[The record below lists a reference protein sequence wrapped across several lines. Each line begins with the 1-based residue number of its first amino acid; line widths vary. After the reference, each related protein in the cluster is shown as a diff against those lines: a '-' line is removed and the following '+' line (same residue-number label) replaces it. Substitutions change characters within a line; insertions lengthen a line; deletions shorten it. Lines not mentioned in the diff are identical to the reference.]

1 MINQVPGRLGRTLTS
16 PFELVHGVKPDAR
29 TWFEL
34 FSVGFF
40 KHTAKRGEGAN
51 TKTQEMT
58 LDGIAVGRDRQTNT
72 ILFYNPLT
80 KSYYRP
86 QAWTL
91 DKTRLPIT
99 HWPTL
104 IKYDG
109 SLHCG
114 RYSNRTDPIPEP
126 FPPGTRVQ
134 LLRDN
139 VPKKG
144 TIANIP
150 LVTHP
155 LLNTASSPISSDG
168 ASTSPPNESTYVVHM
183 DDGTTLEVDFAE
195 LAPPE
200 HQQILSPSDALPD
213 PQQSLPVWLR
223 HDSKVTMDAR
233 GAYHKGYIDYSPEHK
248 FRFVVRKNQRSRK
261 IDWFEPLPDFV
272 QHWTTLVADDI
283 LLPGHGVISSFLKPN
298 SSNNAPSA
306 NFVSA
311 KNLLSP
317 CPPSL
322 VKALHPSNP
331 DRRVWLDSYNEEKGG
346 LESLD
351 VFERIN
357 KKTYLALKRSG
368 RVGSA
373 LPSMC
378 VLVVKPDKDGKPHR
392 AKSRIVV
399 LGNHEDRYW
408 SKSQRYAPVLKYVS
422 LRMLASKA
430 AECKRILQQGDCKN
444 AFCQAYLP
452 DDECTVVRPPVGDP
466 GYAKDE
472 FWLLKK
478 TLYGLRRSPHH
489 WYNMF
494 TKILTELGLQASPHD
509 PCVYTGVVNPGP
521 DYDPATSNRKLLHIG
536 IYVDDFVYFSENPA
550 EEKLFQEALASRIK
564 VDFMGDV
571 DYFLGTAFTWMKHE
585 DGHLSVHLCQSAFI
599 EYLAHRFALTNFV
612 PVPNMTP
619 YRSGMPIDSIP
630 NPDPKEPDF
639 KRRRKIYQSI
649 VGCINWLA
657 TCTRPDV
664 SPALT
669 FLASYST
676 APHIQHYKSA
686 LHVIKYLISTADYG
700 ISFHSNAG
708 HTTQAYNH
716 FPVHHDREAYTD
728 ATPRLQP
735 SAHASRPSPTLA
747 GEDNSGMQFQK
758 ALPSSFSNLDPS
770 RDI

>member
-1 MINQVPGRLGRTLTS
+1 
-16 PFELVHGVKPDAR
+16 
-29 TWFEL
+29 
-34 FSVGFF
+34 
-40 KHTAKRGEGAN
+40 
-51 TKTQEMT
+51 
-58 LDGIAVGRDRQTNT
+58 
-72 ILFYNPLT
+72 
-80 KSYYRP
+80 
-86 QAWTL
+86 
-91 DKTRLPIT
+91 
-99 HWPTL
+99 
-104 IKYDG
+104 
-109 SLHCG
+109 
-114 RYSNRTDPIPEP
+114 
-126 FPPGTRVQ
+126 
-134 LLRDN
+134 LLRDD
-139 VPKKG
+139 VSKKG

-168 ASTSPPNESTYVVHM
+168 TSTSTQNESTYVVHM

-200 HQQILSPSDALPD
+200 QQQIHSPSDALPD
-213 PQQSLPVWLR
+213 PQHSLPVWLR
-223 HDSKVTMDAR
+223 HDSKVNMDAR
-233 GAYHKGYIDYSPEHK
+233 GAYHKGYINYSPEHK
-248 FRFVVRKNQRSRK
+248 FRFVVRKNPCSRK

-283 LLPGHGVISSFLKPN
+283 LLPGHGVNSSFLKPN

-331 DRRVWLDSYNEEKGG
+331 DRQVWLDSYDEEKGG

-368 RVGSA
+368 QVGSA
-373 LPSMC
+373 LPSMY

-408 SKSQRYAPVLKYVS
+408 SKSQRYAPVLNMSPFACWPPK
-422 LRMLASKA
+422 
-430 AECKRILQQGDCKN
+430 CKRILQQGDCKN

-452 DDECTVVRPPVGDP
+452 EDECTVVHPPVGDP

-494 TKILTELGLQASPHD
+494 TKILTKLGLQASPHD

-521 DYDPATSNRKLLHIG
+521 DYDPATSNQKLLHIG
-536 IYVDDFVYFSENPA
+536 IYVDDFVYFSEDPA
-550 EEKLFQEALASRIK
+550 EEKLFQEALASCIK

-571 DYFLGTAFTWMKHE
+571 DYILGTAFTWMKHN

-619 YRSGMPIDSIP
+619 YQSGMPIDSIP

-639 KRRRKIYQSI
+639 ASAAVKS
-649 VGCINWLA
+649 
-657 TCTRPDV
+657 TRAPSWD
-664 SPALT
+664 
-669 FLASYST
+669 AST
-676 APHIQHYKSA
+676 GWP
-686 LHVIKYLISTADYG
+686 LVPVRM
-700 ISFHSNAG
+700 
-708 HTTQAYNH
+708 
-716 FPVHHDREAYTD
+716 FP
-728 ATPRLQP
+728 PP
-735 SAHASRPSPTLA
+735 
-747 GEDNSGMQFQK
+747 
-758 ALPSSFSNLDPS
+758 
-770 RDI
+770 